1 MAGRFAGSLRHRTYC
16 EHLKVATEFKS
27 SVLQRKRW
35 LNSSSVVSSVKI
47 KNKRLRNDDIRTLCE
62 KENPDGPEGV
72 SKLFNQL
79 LELPVKYRTNSVN
92 SALYWFSFYDKIEE
106 ALELNKLMEKHG
118 IPRNH
123 STYSTLAVLYSKSG
137 RLVNAKEFFDQMT
150 KASLTPR
157 ARHFAPFVEAAV
169 KNGDLI
175 GAFSFVKDMQSAAI
189 NERDTDIYTT
199 LIRACIERHN
209 RHLTNQVLEAFH
221 DFMNYRDLLSNDTL
235 EAIKIWFDR

>member
-1 MAGRFAGSLRHRTYC
+1 MVNMAGRVAGSLRHRTYC
-16 EHLKVATEFKS
+16 EHLKVATEFKR

-35 LNSSSVVSSVKI
+35 LNSSSVVSSVKH

-62 KENPDGPEGV
+62 TGNPEEV

-92 SALYWFSFYDKIEE
+92 SALYWFSHYDKIEE
-106 ALELNKLMEKHG
+106 ALELNNLMEKHG
-118 IPRNH
+118 IPRDH

-157 ARHFAPFVEAAV
+157 ARHYAPFVEAAV
-169 KNGDLI
+169 RKGDLI
-175 GAFSFVKDMQSAAI
+175 DAFNFVKDMQSAAI
-189 NERDTDIYTT
+189 HERDTDIYTT
-199 LIRACIERHN
+199 LIRAYIERHD

-221 DFMNYRDLLSNDTL
+221 DFMKYRDLLSNDTL
-235 EAIKIWFDR
+235 ETIKIWFDR